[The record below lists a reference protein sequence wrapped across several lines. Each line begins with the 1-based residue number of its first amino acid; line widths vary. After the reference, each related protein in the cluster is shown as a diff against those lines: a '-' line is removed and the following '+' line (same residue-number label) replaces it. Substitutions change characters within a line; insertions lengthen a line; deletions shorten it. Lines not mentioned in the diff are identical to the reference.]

1 MGYKEIKEVIE
12 EKKAKRR
19 FFLKAGLDKDSKTI
33 KRLEYELGCIY
44 KLLGWL

>member
-19 FFLKAGLDKDSKTI
+19 FFLKAGLDEDFPPILGSDSEWGARK
-33 KRLEYELGCIY
+33 EA
-44 KLLGWL
+44 